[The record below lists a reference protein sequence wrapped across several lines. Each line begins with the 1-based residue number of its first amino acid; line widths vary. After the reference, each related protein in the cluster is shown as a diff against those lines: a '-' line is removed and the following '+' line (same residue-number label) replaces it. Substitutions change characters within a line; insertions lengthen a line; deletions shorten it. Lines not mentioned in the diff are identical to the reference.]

1 MAVGVSS
8 GALDVAGM
16 ADSDQHVGVGDQ
28 IFELDFVDLV
38 DDLRAAIVAVRLLHF
53 LEFAG
58 DDLLQL
64 FVGGENFFQLGDVLA
79 DGLQFL
85 ENLVDRE
92 LRQAVELQFKDGIN
106 LNRSESESGATAGGF
121 AFDGAKLVLAAV
133 ELDAFEFPGLAI
145 LGDGDF
151 LLGEILEQVFLG
163 VGAAAG
169 TANNA
174 DDVIEMVER
183 DLVADQN
190 VFALAGFAQLVD
202 GAAAYDF
209 DAVLDEQLDERDEAE
224 FARLPA
230 DDGQQDHAEGF
241 LHLGVLEKIVEDEL
255 RFFAALDFH
264 DDAHAFAGGF
274 VAHVGDAFDF
284 LALHELRD
292 ALDELRFVHLIRN
305 FRDDDIFAILADFLD
320 GGLGAHHE
328 AAAAVFV
335 GGFNAFATGDVRA
348 GGKIRAGDELHDFFE
363 SGVGLFD
370 QQHRGVDDFPQIVWR
385 NVGSHAN
392 GDAAGAIDQEIGDA
406 RGKDKGL
413 LARLIEVGNEIDG
426 LFFEVGENVFANF
439 RQPRLG
445 VPHGSRRI
453 AVHGAKVSLAVDKRV
468 AHVEVLREADKRGI
482 NDGFAVRV
490 IIAGS
495 IAADFRALAVAAI
508 GGQAE
513 IVHGHQ
519 DAALHRL
526 EAVAHVGESARDDYA
541 HRVVEIRLPHF
552 RFDIYGKQNGF
563 ICLVGH
569 FPSLS
574 PSV

>member
-38 DDLRAAIVAVRLLHF
+38 DDLRASIVAVRLLHF
-53 LEFAG
+53 LELAG

-64 FVGGENFFQLGDVLA
+64 FVGGEDFFQLGDVLA
-79 DGLQFL
+79 DGFQFL
-85 ENLVDRE
+85 DDFVDGE
-92 LRQAVELQFKDGIN
+92 LREAVELQLEDGVD
-106 LNRSESESGATAGGF
+106 LDGSETEGGAAAGGF
-121 AFDGAKLVLAAV
+121 AFDGADLVLAAV
-133 ELDAFEFPGLAI
+133 ELDAFKFPGLAVF
-145 LGDGDF
+145 GDGDF
-151 LLGEILEQVFLG
+151 LLRKVLEQVFLG

-169 TANNA
+169 PANDA
-174 DDVIEMVER
+174 DDVVEIVER

-202 GAAAYDF
+202 GAAAHDF

-284 LALHELRD
+284 LALHELRE

-320 GGLGAHHE
+320 GGFGAHHE
-328 AAAAVFV
+328 AAASRFV
-335 GGFNAFATGDVRA
+335 CGFDALAAGNVGT

-363 SGVGLFD
+363 SGVRLFD
-370 QQHRGVDDFPQIVWR
+370 QQHRGVDDFAQIVRR
-385 NVGSHAN
+385 NVGCHAD
-392 GDAAGAIDQEIGDA
+392 GDAAGA
-406 RGKDKGL
+406 
-413 LARLIEVGNEIDG
+413 
-426 LFFEVGENVFANF
+426 
-439 RQPRLG
+439 
-445 VPHGSRRI
+445 
-453 AVHGAKVSLAVDKRV
+453 VDEK
-468 AHVEVLREADKRGI
+468 
-482 NDGFAVRV
+482 
-490 IIAGS
+490 
-495 IAADFRALAVAAI
+495 
-508 GGQAE
+508 
-513 IVHGHQ
+513 
-519 DAALHRL
+519 
-526 EAVAHVGESARDDYA
+526 
-541 HRVVEIRLPHF
+541 IRSEEHT
-552 RFDIYGKQNGF
+552 
-563 ICLVGH
+563 
-569 FPSLS
+569 
-574 PSV
+574 